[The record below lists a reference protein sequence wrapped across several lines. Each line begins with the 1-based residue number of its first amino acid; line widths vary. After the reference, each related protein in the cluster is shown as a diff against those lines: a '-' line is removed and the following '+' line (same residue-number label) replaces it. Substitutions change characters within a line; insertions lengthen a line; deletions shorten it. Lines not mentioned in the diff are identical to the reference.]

1 MLMICPED
9 KYVAFTRYLGLWQAA
24 KFLSLDECETAVGL
38 LSWGSAGLPTLKA
51 CIAPLIHMRTS
62 VKRLTK
68 ASSSGKVWQ
77 QAISPNARSAL
88 DFARVV
94 FTEWD
99 RSCAIVQGFGPTAM
113 WDSLGR
119 CDASG
124 TGCGGILVNG
134 SELLGFYHQWTAD
147 ELKRGKVDDGSS
159 STIFEL
165 MGATYWATVFGEYVR
180 DSRALLEMDCGPA
193 VQDIQ
198 KAFSSSPR
206 ILTCVTEFRLAIA
219 RASVHLRA
227 RFVVGDVFNRISDA
241 LSRGN
246 PTQACRVALA
256 EFALHLTL
264 LPCAL

>member
-1 MLMICPED
+1 MGLEATLAYVDNFFTFSLPGQAAATHAKLELVFAEAGIELHEQYIGQSFPGLGWEWRIADMLMICPED

-124 TGCGGILVNG
+124 TG
-134 SELLGFYHQWTAD
+134 
-147 ELKRGKVDDGSS
+147 
-159 STIFEL
+159 
-165 MGATYWATVFGEYVR
+165 
-180 DSRALLEMDCGPA
+180 
-193 VQDIQ
+193 
-198 KAFSSSPR
+198 
-206 ILTCVTEFRLAIA
+206 
-219 RASVHLRA
+219 
-227 RFVVGDVFNRISDA
+227 
-241 LSRGN
+241 
-246 PTQACRVALA
+246 
-256 EFALHLTL
+256 
-264 LPCAL
+264 